1 MECGGLA
8 NTSIGAGPRTDTE
21 RWTAIWAQILNRK
34 VDPTHSR
41 RTVRLESVGSTFG
54 AYFRTRLMVHSFS
67 QM

>member
-1 MECGGLA
+1 MESSGLA

-21 RWTAIWAQILNRK
+21 RWTAKEAQILSHK
-34 VDPTHSR
+34 ADPTHSR